1 MSEGP
6 SKAKKFLYR
15 TLIILF
21 MVGVGFSQR
30 YLNRQ
35 REILGLTR
43 ITPLENAPPLL
54 AFTTKALGGFRGLIA
69 NALWIRATEL
79 QEDGKYFEMVQ
90 LSDWITKLEPNLTTV
105 WIHLAWNMS
114 YNISVKF
121 SDPADRWMWVKRGV
135 ELLRDEAIQY
145 NPKEPLLYRELAWHF
160 QHKLGHYLDDAQQ
173 FYKFEW
179 AQEMDQVIGRGPINW
194 DELLHPTTPE
204 AKERA
209 RLLREKFKMD
219 PEFMKK
225 TDEKYGPL
233 EWHLPEAS
241 AIYWAYKGLDISKDQ
256 ELRKEDF
263 VQLRRVIF
271 QSLQLA
277 FMRGRIIYRGTN
289 LVDFVYG
296 PNLEII
302 KKANDSYLE
311 QAALEPNMR
320 DNILNA
326 HKNFLGM
333 AVYHLY
339 EHNRKQPAQQ
349 WFNYLL
355 EQYPQ
360 AVRPELRNLDDYAFS
375 RVAEDVG
382 ETDPNR
388 VKTAILGALE
398 RACLAYAMGEEDVGA
413 NNMIWSKKLWDR
425 YMAAIGTNEKQ
436 KQRVTLPPLALLKEQ
451 VQKNVLS
458 PDYGLDPIL
467 AAQLRTRLNLPADYG
482 MNTNSVPNQSSTN
495 RRAPAISSLR

>member
-1 MSEGP
+1 MIG
-6 SKAKKFLYR
+6 AGY
-15 TLIILF
+15 
-21 MVGVGFSQR
+21 SQR
-30 YLNRQ
+30 YLNSQ
-35 REILGLTR
+35 RERLGLTR
-43 ITPLENAPPLL
+43 IAPLENAPPVL

-79 QEDGKYFEMVQ
+79 QDEGKYFEMVQ
-90 LSDWITKLEPNLTTV
+90 LSDWITKLEPKLSAV

-121 SDPADRWMWVKRGV
+121 SDPADRWAWVKRGI

-160 QHKLGHYLDDAQQ
+160 QHKLGHYLDDAHQY
-173 FYKFEW
+173 YKAMW
-179 AQEMDQVIGRGPINW
+179 AREMDTVIGTGAVNW
-194 DELLHPTTPE
+194 DELLHPSTPA
-204 AKERA
+204 AKERVQ
-209 RLLREKFKMD
+209 LLRQKYKMD
-219 PEFMKK
+219 PEWMKK
-225 TDEKYGPL
+225 VDEKYGPL

-241 AIYWAYKGLDISKDQ
+241 AIYWASLGLELSKGQ

-277 FMRGRIIYRGTN
+277 FMRGRLIYRGTGTE
-289 LVDFVYG
+289 FVYG
-296 PNLEII
+296 PNLDII
-302 KKANDSYLE
+302 KVANDAYLE
-311 QAALEPNMR
+311 QAEMEPNMR

-339 EHNRKQPAQQ
+339 ENNRKKAAAE
-349 WFNYLL
+349 WFKYLL
-355 EQYPQ
+355 DMYPN

-388 VKTAILGALE
+388 VKSAIMGAYE
-398 RACLAYAMGEEDVGA
+398 RAFQGYAMGEENIA
-413 NNMIWSKKLWDR
+413 ENNELWARRLWTR
-425 YMAAIGTNEKQ
+425 YMASIGSSEKN
-436 KQRVTLPPLALLKEQ
+436 KVRVGLPPLKLIREEQLKL
-451 VQKNVLS
+451 VLS

-467 AAQLRTRLNLPADYG
+467 VAQLRTRLNIPADFG
-482 MNTNSVPNQSSTN
+482 GTNATPAAPAGANNFSPQSTN
-495 RRAPAISSLR
+495 APAK